1 MAQQLKPEIQEKLLR
16 SAERVFA
23 ERGYA
28 GATMSAIAAGAG
40 VSTGNVYRYFETK
53 DALFDA
59 VVSEELA
66 ERFLA
71 LVRKRV
77 RSLGGSADLTALG
90 EAARHDEDDLLGFW
104 VAHRLRVVI
113 LLRGARGTRFEG
125 FSTVL
130 ADELTELTLEH
141 LRAKA
146 GGRRLRP
153 VVRFTLGRIFENT
166 VRTIGAILASHTTEA
181 AVGEAFRAFW
191 SYQLAGLAG
200 LERWVVS

>member
-1 MAQQLKPEIQEKLLR
+1 MAQQLKPEIREELLR

-28 GATMSAIAAGAG
+28 GASMSAIAAAAG

-53 DALFDA
+53 DALFEG
-59 VVSEELA
+59 VVSDELA
-66 ERFLA
+66 EKFLG

-77 RSLGGSADLTALG
+77 RSLGITGDLTRLG
-90 EAARHDEDDLLGFW
+90 EAAQRDEDDLLGFW
-104 VAHRLRVVI
+104 IAHRLRVVI
-113 LLRGARGTRFEG
+113 LLRGATGTRFEG
-125 FSTVL
+125 FPTVL
-130 ADELTELTLEH
+130 ADELTELALEG

-146 GGRRLRP
+146 RGKRLRP
-153 VVRFTLGRIFENT
+153 VVRFTLEQIFENT
-166 VRTIGAILASHTTEA
+166 VRTLGAILASHTTEP
-181 AVGEAFRAFW
+181 AVREAFRVFW